1 MSEQPSTSTSGQSK
15 RRWLAFG
22 FWLALLAASIVTSY
36 AAISAVTT
44 GGLLS
49 IFFQAFNRTSSS
61 GTLLTN
67 SGGTAQLIITIVGV
81 GLALAAVALILN
93 AWLKFARLSQ
103 ALIVSLA
110 WLERDE
116 TDITIF
122 FDWLVFSEKTAEVT
136 SDQTVEEVDLD
147 AADNTLV
154 SQILKSLGL
163 AWAMLLIVSPLTS
176 LVGIFFS

>member
-1 MSEQPSTSTSGQSK
+1 M
-15 RRWLAFG
+15 
-22 FWLALLAASIVTSY
+22 
-36 AAISAVTT
+36 
-44 GGLLS
+44 S
-49 IFFQAFNRTSSS
+49 IFFQAFNRAGST
-61 GTLLTN
+61 GNPMTD
-67 SGGTAQLIITIVGV
+67 SGGSAQLIITLVGV
-81 GLALAAVALILN
+81 GLALVAIGLILN

-136 SDQTVEEVDLD
+136 SDQSVEEIDLD

-176 LVGIFFS
+176 LVGVFFSQTTLHSQRARCLDKTRRLPIIHGTGDDGEK

>member
-1 MSEQPSTSTSGQSK
+1 M
-15 RRWLAFG
+15 
-22 FWLALLAASIVTSY
+22 
-36 AAISAVTT
+36 
-44 GGLLS
+44 S
-49 IFFQAFNRTSSS
+49 IFFQAFNRVGST
-61 GTLLTN
+61 GNPMTD
-67 SGGTAQLIITIVGV
+67 SGGSAQLIITLVGV
-81 GLALAAVALILN
+81 GLALVAIGLILN

-136 SDQTVEEVDLD
+136 SDQSVEEIDLD

-176 LVGIFFS
+176 LVGVFFS